1 MDVPPTSKKIP
12 SVSFSYIKAPATP
25 AAGPERMVRM
35 GRLRT
40 SSTVMTPP
48 SQRITISGLLMPA
61 PWMLRSV
68 IVAASSIFGMMLAF
82 TTAVRVRIFRP

>member
-1 MDVPPTSKKIP
+1 
-12 SVSFSYIKAPATP
+12 
-25 AAGPERMVRM
+25 
-35 GRLRT
+35 
-40 SSTVMTPP
+40 MTPP